1 MYSIFDYN
9 EHTKI
14 PMITLKQIH
23 YALTIEKELHFKKA
37 ADACYV
43 SPSTLSNAISE
54 MEAQLGIQI
63 FERTSKKVIVTSLG
77 KEVLKKARTIKME
90 ISDINQLSEDQKNP
104 LSMPITLGI
113 IPTVGPYFIPL
124 VLPSLKKKFPELKL
138 KIIEAQSSSLVSKV
152 NNGEIDMA
160 ILAMPYKLDGLLSF
174 KFWEENFYY
183 ISHKENQET
192 GKKKIKA
199 KEIDLSELMLLDDG
213 HCLKSH
219 VLAACRIDSDKQYSM
234 EASSLTT
241 LTQLVA
247 GNMGS
252 TLVPHMAIK
261 QLVNSN
267 SSISKA
273 LLDEPGPHRELAIVT
288 RPSYS
293 GFKNVQLLKDVFS
306 SSLDK
311 NTKGF

>member
-1 MYSIFDYN
+1 
-9 EHTKI
+9 
-14 PMITLKQIH
+14 MITLKQIH

-77 KEVLKKARTIKME
+77 KEILKKARAIKME
-90 ISDINQLSEDQKNP
+90 IGDINQLSEDQKNP

-124 VLPSLKKKFPELKL
+124 VLPSLKKKFPNLKL
-138 KIIEAQSSSLVSKV
+138 KIIEAQSSVLVSKV

-183 ISHKENQET
+183 ISYKGKQEID
-192 GKKKIKA
+192 KDKIRA
-199 KEIDLSELMLLDDG
+199 KEIDQSDLMLLNDD
-213 HCLKSH
+213 HCLKNH
-219 VLAACRIDSDKQYSM
+219 VLAACKIDSDKQYSI

-273 LLDEPGPHRELAIVT
+273 LLDEPGPHRELVIII

-293 GFKNVQLLKDVFS
+293 GLKNVKLLKGVFFS
-306 SSLDK
+306 SLLA
-311 NTKGF
+311 NTKSF

>member
-1 MYSIFDYN
+1 
-9 EHTKI
+9 
-14 PMITLKQIH
+14 MITLKQIH

-77 KEVLKKARTIKME
+77 KEILKKARAIKME
-90 ISDINQLSEDQKNP
+90 IGDINQLSEDQKNP

-124 VLPSLKKKFPELKL
+124 VLPSLKKKFPNLKL
-138 KIIEAQSSSLVSKV
+138 KIIEAQSSVLVSKV

-183 ISHKENQET
+183 ISYK
-192 GKKKIKA
+192 GKQKIDKDKIRA
-199 KEIDLSELMLLDDG
+199 KEIDQSDLMLLNDD
-213 HCLKSH
+213 HCLKNH
-219 VLAACRIDSDKQYSM
+219 VLAACKIDSDKQYSI

-273 LLDEPGPHRELAIVT
+273 LLDEPGPHRELVIII

-293 GFKNVQLLKDVFS
+293 GLKNVKLLKDVFF
-306 SSLDK
+306 SSLSA
-311 NTKGF
+311 NTKSF

>member
-1 MYSIFDYN
+1 
-9 EHTKI
+9 
-14 PMITLKQIH
+14 MITLKQIH

-77 KEVLKKARTIKME
+77 KEILKKARTIKME
-90 ISDINQLSEDQKNP
+90 IGDINQLSEDQKNP

-124 VLPSLKKKFPELKL
+124 VLPSLKKKFPNLKL
-138 KIIEAQSSSLVSKV
+138 KIIEAQSSVLVSKV

-183 ISHKENQET
+183 ISYKGKQEID
-192 GKKKIKA
+192 KDKIKA
-199 KEIDLSELMLLDDG
+199 KEIDQSDLMLLNDD
-213 HCLKSH
+213 HCLKNH
-219 VLAACRIDSDKQYSM
+219 VLAACKIDSDKQYSI

-273 LLDEPGPHRELAIVT
+273 LLDEPGPHRELVIII

-293 GFKNVQLLKDVFS
+293 GLKNVKLLKDVFF
-306 SSLDK
+306 SSLLA
-311 NTKGF
+311 NTKSF

>member
-1 MYSIFDYN
+1 
-9 EHTKI
+9 
-14 PMITLKQIH
+14 MITLKQIH

-77 KEVLKKARTIKME
+77 KEILKKARTIKME
-90 ISDINQLSEDQKNP
+90 IGDINQLSEDQKNP

-124 VLPSLKKKFPELKL
+124 VLPSLKKKFPKLKL
-138 KIIEAQSSSLVSKV
+138 KIIEAQSSALVSKV

-183 ISHKENQET
+183 ISYKGKQEID
-192 GKKKIKA
+192 KDKIKA
-199 KEIDLSELMLLDDG
+199 KEIDQSDLMLLNDD
-213 HCLKSH
+213 HCLKNH
-219 VLAACRIDSDKQYSM
+219 VLAACKIDSDKQYSI

-273 LLDEPGPHRELAIVT
+273 LLDEPGPHRELVIII

-293 GFKNVQLLKDVFS
+293 GLKNVKLLKDVFF
-306 SSLDK
+306 SSLLA
-311 NTKGF
+311 NTKSF

>member
-1 MYSIFDYN
+1 
-9 EHTKI
+9 
-14 PMITLKQIH
+14 MITLKQIH

-63 FERTSKKVIVTSLG
+63 FERTSKKVIVTGLG
-77 KEVLKKARTIKME
+77 KEILKKARAIKME
-90 ISDINQLSEDQKNP
+90 IGDINQLSEDQKNP

-124 VLPSLKKKFPELKL
+124 VLPSLKKKFPNLKL
-138 KIIEAQSSSLVSKV
+138 KIIEAQSSVLVSKV

-183 ISHKENQET
+183 ISYKGKQEID
-192 GKKKIKA
+192 KDKIKA
-199 KEIDLSELMLLDDG
+199 KEIDQSDLMLLNDD
-213 HCLKSH
+213 HCLKNH
-219 VLAACRIDSDKQYSM
+219 VLAACKIDSDKQYSI

-273 LLDEPGPHRELAIVT
+273 LLDEPGPHRELVIII

-293 GFKNVQLLKDVFS
+293 GLKNVKLLKDVFF
-306 SSLDK
+306 SSLSA
-311 NTKGF
+311 NTKSF

>member
-1 MYSIFDYN
+1 
-9 EHTKI
+9 
-14 PMITLKQIH
+14 MITLKQIH

-77 KEVLKKARTIKME
+77 KEILKKARTIKME
-90 ISDINQLSEDQKNP
+90 IGDINQLSEDQKNP

-124 VLPSLKKKFPELKL
+124 VLPSLKKKFPKLKL
-138 KIIEAQSSSLVSKV
+138 KIIEAQSSVLVSKV

-183 ISHKENQET
+183 ISYK
-192 GKKKIKA
+192 GKQKIDKDKIRA
-199 KEIDLSELMLLDDG
+199 KEIDQSDLMLLNDD
-213 HCLKSH
+213 HCLKNH
-219 VLAACRIDSDKQYSM
+219 ALAACKIDSDKQYSI

-273 LLDEPGPHRELAIVT
+273 LLDEPGPHRELVIII

-293 GFKNVQLLKDVFS
+293 GLKNVKLLKDVFF
-306 SSLDK
+306 SSLSA
-311 NTKGF
+311 NTKSF

>member
-1 MYSIFDYN
+1 
-9 EHTKI
+9 
-14 PMITLKQIH
+14 MITLKQIH

-77 KEVLKKARTIKME
+77 KEILKKARAIKME
-90 ISDINQLSEDQKNP
+90 IGDINQLSEDQKNP

-124 VLPSLKKKFPELKL
+124 VLPSLKKKFPNLKL
-138 KIIEAQSSSLVSKV
+138 KIIEAQSSVLVSKV

-183 ISHKENQET
+183 ISYKGKQEID
-192 GKKKIKA
+192 KDKIKA
-199 KEIDLSELMLLDDG
+199 KEIDQSDLMLLNDD
-213 HCLKSH
+213 HCLKNH
-219 VLAACRIDSDKQYSM
+219 VLSACKIDSDKQYSI

-273 LLDEPGPHRELAIVT
+273 LLDEPGPHRELVIII

-293 GFKNVQLLKDVFS
+293 GLKNVKLLKDVFF
-306 SSLDK
+306 SSLLA
-311 NTKGF
+311 NTKSF

>member
-1 MYSIFDYN
+1 
-9 EHTKI
+9 
-14 PMITLKQIH
+14 MITLKQIH

-77 KEVLKKARTIKME
+77 KEILKKARAIKME
-90 ISDINQLSEDQKNP
+90 IGDINQLSEDQKNP

-124 VLPSLKKKFPELKL
+124 VLPSLKKKFPNLKL
-138 KIIEAQSSSLVSKV
+138 KIIEAQSSVLVSKV

-183 ISHKENQET
+183 ISYKGKQEID
-192 GKKKIKA
+192 KDKIRA
-199 KEIDLSELMLLDDG
+199 KEIDQSDLMLLNDD
-213 HCLKSH
+213 HCLKNH
-219 VLAACRIDSDKQYSM
+219 VLAACKIDSDKQYSI
-234 EASSLTT
+234 EASNLTT

-273 LLDEPGPHRELAIVT
+273 LLDEPGPHRELVIII

-293 GFKNVQLLKDVFS
+293 GLKNVKLLKDVFF
-306 SSLDK
+306 SSLLA
-311 NTKGF
+311 NTKSF

>member
-1 MYSIFDYN
+1 
-9 EHTKI
+9 
-14 PMITLKQIH
+14 MITLKQIH

-77 KEVLKKARTIKME
+77 KEILKKARAIKME
-90 ISDINQLSEDQKNP
+90 IGDINQLSEDQKNP

-124 VLPSLKKKFPELKL
+124 VLPSLKKKFPNLKL
-138 KIIEAQSSSLVSKV
+138 KIIEAQSSVLVSKV

-183 ISHKENQET
+183 ISYK
-192 GKKKIKA
+192 GKQKIDKDKIRA
-199 KEIDLSELMLLDDG
+199 KEIDQSDLMLLNDD
-213 HCLKSH
+213 HCLKNH
-219 VLAACRIDSDKQYSM
+219 ALAACKIDSDKQYSI

-273 LLDEPGPHRELAIVT
+273 LLDEPGPHRELVIII

-293 GFKNVQLLKDVFS
+293 GLKNVKLLKDVFF
-306 SSLDK
+306 SSLLA
-311 NTKGF
+311 NTKSF

>member
-1 MYSIFDYN
+1 
-9 EHTKI
+9 
-14 PMITLKQIH
+14 MITLKQIH

-77 KEVLKKARTIKME
+77 KEILKKARTIKME
-90 ISDINQLSEDQKNP
+90 IGDINQLSEDQKNP

-124 VLPSLKKKFPELKL
+124 VLPSLKKKFPNLKL
-138 KIIEAQSSSLVSKV
+138 KIIEAQSSVLVSKV

-183 ISHKENQET
+183 ISYK
-192 GKKKIKA
+192 GKQKIDKDKIRA
-199 KEIDLSELMLLDDG
+199 KEIDQSDLMLLNDD
-213 HCLKSH
+213 HCLKNH
-219 VLAACRIDSDKQYSM
+219 VLAACKIDSDKQYSI

-273 LLDEPGPHRELAIVT
+273 LLDEPGPHRELVIII

-293 GFKNVQLLKDVFS
+293 GLKNVKLLKDVFF
-306 SSLDK
+306 SSLLA
-311 NTKGF
+311 NTKSF

>member
-1 MYSIFDYN
+1 
-9 EHTKI
+9 
-14 PMITLKQIH
+14 MITLKQIH

-77 KEVLKKARTIKME
+77 KEILKKARAIKME
-90 ISDINQLSEDQKNP
+90 IGDINQLSEDQKNP

-124 VLPSLKKKFPELKL
+124 VLPSLKKKFPNLKL
-138 KIIEAQSSSLVSKV
+138 KIIEAQSSVLVSKV

-183 ISHKENQET
+183 ISYKSKQEID
-192 GKKKIKA
+192 KDKIRA
-199 KEIDLSELMLLDDG
+199 KEIDQSDLMLLNDD
-213 HCLKSH
+213 HCLKNH
-219 VLAACRIDSDKQYSM
+219 VLAACKIDSDKQYSI

-273 LLDEPGPHRELAIVT
+273 LLDEPGPHRELVIII

-293 GFKNVQLLKDVFS
+293 GLKNVKLLKDVFF
-306 SSLDK
+306 SSLLA
-311 NTKGF
+311 NTKSF

>member
-1 MYSIFDYN
+1 
-9 EHTKI
+9 
-14 PMITLKQIH
+14 MITLKQIH

-77 KEVLKKARTIKME
+77 KEILKKARAIKME
-90 ISDINQLSEDQKNP
+90 IGDINQLSEDQKNP

-124 VLPSLKKKFPELKL
+124 VLPSLKKKFPNLKL
-138 KIIEAQSSSLVSKV
+138 KIIEAQSSVLVSKV

-183 ISHKENQET
+183 ISYK
-192 GKKKIKA
+192 GKQKIDKDKIRA
-199 KEIDLSELMLLDDG
+199 KEIDQSDLMLLNDD
-213 HCLKSH
+213 HCLKNH
-219 VLAACRIDSDKQYSM
+219 VLAACKIDSDKQYSI

-273 LLDEPGPHRELAIVT
+273 LLDEPGPHRELVIII

-293 GFKNVQLLKDVFS
+293 GLKNVKLLKDVFF
-306 SSLDK
+306 SSLLA
-311 NTKGF
+311 NTKSF

>member
-1 MYSIFDYN
+1 
-9 EHTKI
+9 
-14 PMITLKQIH
+14 MITLKQIH

-77 KEVLKKARTIKME
+77 KEILKKARAIKME
-90 ISDINQLSEDQKNP
+90 IGDINQLSEDQKNP

-124 VLPSLKKKFPELKL
+124 VLPSLKKKFPNLKL
-138 KIIEAQSSSLVSKV
+138 KIIEAQSSVLVSKV

-183 ISHKENQET
+183 ISYKGKQEID
-192 GKKKIKA
+192 KDKIKA
-199 KEIDLSELMLLDDG
+199 KEIDQSDLMLLNDD
-213 HCLKSH
+213 HCLKNH
-219 VLAACRIDSDKQYSM
+219 VLAACKIDSDKQYSI

-273 LLDEPGPHRELAIVT
+273 LLDEPGPHRELVIII

-293 GFKNVQLLKDVFS
+293 GLKNVKLLKDVFF
-306 SSLDK
+306 SSLSA
-311 NTKGF
+311 NTKSF

>member
-1 MYSIFDYN
+1 
-9 EHTKI
+9 
-14 PMITLKQIH
+14 MITLKQIH

-77 KEVLKKARTIKME
+77 KEILKKARAIKME
-90 ISDINQLSEDQKNP
+90 IGDINQLSEDQKNP

-124 VLPSLKKKFPELKL
+124 VLPSLKKKFPNLKL
-138 KIIEAQSSSLVSKV
+138 KIIEAQSSVLVGKV

-183 ISHKENQET
+183 ISYKGKQEID
-192 GKKKIKA
+192 KDKIRA
-199 KEIDLSELMLLDDG
+199 KEIDQSDLMLLNDD
-213 HCLKSH
+213 HCLKNH
-219 VLAACRIDSDKQYSM
+219 VLAACKIDSDKQYSI

-273 LLDEPGPHRELAIVT
+273 LLDEPGPHRELVIII

-293 GFKNVQLLKDVFS
+293 GLKNVKLLKDVFF
-306 SSLDK
+306 SSLLA
-311 NTKGF
+311 NTKSF

>member
-1 MYSIFDYN
+1 
-9 EHTKI
+9 
-14 PMITLKQIH
+14 MITLKQIH

-77 KEVLKKARTIKME
+77 KEILKKARAIKME
-90 ISDINQLSEDQKNP
+90 IGDINQLSEDQKNP

-124 VLPSLKKKFPELKL
+124 VLPSLKKKFPNLKL
-138 KIIEAQSSSLVSKV
+138 KIIEAQSSVLVSKV

-183 ISHKENQET
+183 ISHKGKQEID
-192 GKKKIKA
+192 KDKIRA
-199 KEIDLSELMLLDDG
+199 KEIDQSDLMLLNDD
-213 HCLKSH
+213 HCLKNH
-219 VLAACRIDSDKQYSM
+219 VLAACKIDSDKQYSI

-273 LLDEPGPHRELAIVT
+273 LLDEPGPHRELVIII

-293 GFKNVQLLKDVFS
+293 GLKNVKLLKDVFF
-306 SSLDK
+306 SSLLA
-311 NTKGF
+311 NTKSF

>member
-1 MYSIFDYN
+1 
-9 EHTKI
+9 
-14 PMITLKQIH
+14 MITLKQIH

-77 KEVLKKARTIKME
+77 KEILKKARAIKME
-90 ISDINQLSEDQKNP
+90 IGDINQLSEDQKNP

-124 VLPSLKKKFPELKL
+124 VLPSLKKKFPNLKL
-138 KIIEAQSSSLVSKV
+138 KIIEAQSSVLVSKV

-183 ISHKENQET
+183 ISYKGKQEID
-192 GKKKIKA
+192 KDKIRA
-199 KEIDLSELMLLDDG
+199 KEIDQSDLMLLNDD
-213 HCLKSH
+213 HCLKNH
-219 VLAACRIDSDKQYSM
+219 VLAACKIDSDKQYSI

-273 LLDEPGPHRELAIVT
+273 LLDEPGPHRELVIII

-293 GFKNVQLLKDVFS
+293 GLKNVKLLKDVFF
-306 SSLDK
+306 SSLLA
-311 NTKGF
+311 NTKSF

>member
-1 MYSIFDYN
+1 
-9 EHTKI
+9 
-14 PMITLKQIH
+14 MITLKQIH

-77 KEVLKKARTIKME
+77 KEILKKARAIKME
-90 ISDINQLSEDQKNP
+90 IGDINQLSEDQKNP

-124 VLPSLKKKFPELKL
+124 VLPSLKKKFPNLKL
-138 KIIEAQSSSLVSKV
+138 KIIEAQSSVLVSKV

-183 ISHKENQET
+183 ISYKGKQEIY
-192 GKKKIKA
+192 KDKIKA
-199 KEIDLSELMLLDDG
+199 KEIDQSDLMLLNDD
-213 HCLKSH
+213 HCLKNH
-219 VLAACRIDSDKQYSM
+219 VLAACKIDSDKQYSI

-273 LLDEPGPHRELAIVT
+273 LLDEPGPHRELVIII

-293 GFKNVQLLKDVFS
+293 GLKSVKLLKDVFF
-306 SSLDK
+306 SSLLA
-311 NTKGF
+311 NTKSF